1 VECSPLQ
8 RHAKNGSKICK
19 TETVLYKFYFKF
31 FLQNTLY
38 VTDKADFYHNT
49 PKHLPVRV
57 LLVITQ
63 LGLTPPINRPQSRS
77 RAPYLMNS
85 G

>member
-1 VECSPLQ
+1 MQ
-8 RHAKNGSKICK
+8 KTAAKFAKLK
-19 TETVLYKFYFKF
+19 QFYINFILSF

-63 LGLTPPINRPQSRS
+63 LDLTPPINRPQSRS